1 MLVFELVFFLIFVF
15 VYSHFNRVLES
26 TNDPRQRT
34 WLLSRI
40 RESHQEYLRLMEE
53 QRLRLERENSN
64 MEAALIK
71 IRAMDAM
78 KKK

>member
-1 MLVFELVFFLIFVF
+1 MFVFKFNAFLIFVF
-15 VYSHFNRVLES
+15 VFSHFNRVLES
-26 TNDPRQRT
+26 ANDPHQRT
-34 WLLSRI
+34 WLLRRI

-64 MEAALIK
+64 MEEALNK
-71 IRAMDAM
+71 IRAMDAR

>member
-1 MLVFELVFFLIFVF
+1 MFELMFLFFWFFVF

-26 TNDPRQRT
+26 ATDPRQRT

-64 MEAALIK
+64 MEEALNK
-71 IRAMDAM
+71 IRAMDAR